1 MRLGELRV
9 DLDGVR
15 EFNLGLAILAFLKVR
30 RSLIE
35 VFLLYDL
42 RIARTPRQRASEDG
56 NAQPSAPALKK
67 PLLESHSRCA
77 SHLVGSRAGCTCV
90 PGANQCSPVPVMQS
104 LQLGALC
111 RSPAI

>member
-77 SHLVGSRAGCTCV
+77 SHLVGSRAGC
-90 PGANQCSPVPVMQS
+90 SRS
-104 LQLGALC
+104 RALTNAP
-111 RSPAI
+111 RS